1 MTKALS
7 GSELADRLHAAVP
20 GSVADSD
27 EAAVLVHA
35 TLIVEA
41 ARFLRDD
48 LDLDLGALIHLT
60 AVDYVDY
67 FEIVYRLTSYY
78 RNHGALMKTR
88 AYGREA
94 PEVPSVID
102 VWKSADFQE
111 REVYDLMGVRFTGHP
126 DMKRIVLWEGF
137 DGHPLRKD
145 FLLRR
150 P

>member
-1 MTKALS
+1 MTRALS
-7 GSELADRLHAAVP
+7 GNQLADRLGEAVP
-20 GSVADSD
+20 GSVADSN
-27 EAAVLVHA
+27 EASVRVHPESLVD
-35 TLIVEA
+35 A

-48 LDLDLGALIHLT
+48 YELDLGALIHLT

-94 PEVPSVID
+94 PVVPSVID
-102 VWKSADFQE
+102 VWRSADLQE
-111 REVYDLMGVRFTGHP
+111 REVYDLMGVRFSGHP
-126 DMKRIVLWEGF
+126 DMKRIFLWEGF

>member
-7 GSELADRLHAAVP
+7 GNELAERLRAAVP
-20 GSVADSD
+20 GSVADSG

-35 TLIVEA
+35 ASIVEA

-94 PEVPSVID
+94 PEIPSVID

>member
-7 GSELADRLHAAVP
+7 GNELAERLRAAVP
-20 GSVADSD
+20 GSVAGSD

-35 TLIVEA
+35 ASIVDA

-48 LDLDLGALIHLT
+48 YELDLGALIHLT

-102 VWKSADFQE
+102 VWKSADLQE
-111 REVYDLMGVRFTGHP
+111 REVYDLMGVRFSGHP
-126 DMKRIVLWEGF
+126 DMKRIFLWEGF